1 MNSPLQPITS
11 SERVSIG
18 AVIIAVLESR
28 RAYQMAMAVAK
39 RLIAGPGSGMQWDD
53 PEPSVLAAL
62 ESPSGSARADTISS
76 CGHTVHSAYATPAHR
91 RRAQRFDRRDVAARA
106 VIRLR
111 ADLVV
116 S

>member
-1 MNSPLQPITS
+1 MNSPLQSTTS

-18 AVIIAVLESR
+18 SVIIAVLESR

-39 RLIAGPGSGMQWDD
+39 RLLAGPGSGMQWDD
-53 PEPSVLAAL
+53 PEPSML
-62 ESPSGSARADTISS
+62 ESFDAVSS
-76 CGHTVHSAYATPAHR
+76 CGHTVHRQYATQVHR

-111 ADLVV
+111 ADLVT